1 MSWVLMVHSTQSNGG
16 NYSCSVSIEDMVV
29 SSGEVAVNVESRKDL
44 NAEPRKDLKTII
56 SATVESIIIAG
67 LIMVLVIVLLYVR
80 RKRYWNQTD
89 LEHEPLMREG
99 VVDKDDHAGIRD
111 NIILGEGHHWVP
123 WLFFFQHD
131 NDFYIL
137 YYYSKPGSRTG
148 QSSKFW

>member
-1 MSWVLMVHSTQSNGG
+1 MVHSTQSNGG

-80 RKRYWNQTD
+80 RKRY
-89 LEHEPLMREG
+89 
-99 VVDKDDHAGIRD
+99 
-111 NIILGEGHHWVP
+111 
-123 WLFFFQHD
+123 
-131 NDFYIL
+131 
-137 YYYSKPGSRTG
+137 
-148 QSSKFW
+148 